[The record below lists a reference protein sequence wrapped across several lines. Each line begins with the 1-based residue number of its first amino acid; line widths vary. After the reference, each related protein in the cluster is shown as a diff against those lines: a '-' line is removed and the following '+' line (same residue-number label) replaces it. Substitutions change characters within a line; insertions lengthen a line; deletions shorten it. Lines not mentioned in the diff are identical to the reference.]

1 MRPDIRWQLLL
12 SAVGFGLVLALLSYQ
27 VQSSALCEV
36 REPAAGGTLVEGVV
50 GRPFS
55 LNPLLSDPYPVD
67 RELVDLIFDGLLR
80 YDENGELAPALAESW
95 AVAEDGLSVRFTL
108 AEGRLWH
115 DGQPVTSADVAYTY
129 GLLQDA
135 AFPGADSLKTLWQ
148 SVTIVTVDEQ
158 TIEFVLS
165 APYSPFLEA
174 TTRGILPAHL
184 LEGVDAA
191 ALAEADFNNA
201 PVGTG
206 PWRVEPGQNWESSGR
221 LRLVPDPNHWRE
233 GTQISAL
240 EFRFFPDEGALLEAF
255 AAGDIQAMNRV
266 SPVQIPALAQL
277 DSARLF
283 TSVGDQYTTLLFNL
297 TESGAPALQD
307 KSMRQAL
314 AYGLDRKALLDHVLS
329 GQGVLFEGPYLPGSI
344 AYKAELFTPYP
355 TEPITATQLL
365 DAAGWPLAA
374 EQPIRQREGMPLTL
388 RLLVY
393 DTPTN
398 RAIADNMTAQWQAFG
413 ISLQQLLYS
422 DWNEFR
428 ENLAARAFDL
438 ALVDITPPG
447 DPDLYDFWSQEA
459 MVRGQNYAGW
469 NSRRASE
476 ALEAARQLW
485 TWEERAPHYD
495 TFQSAYNADLPA
507 LTLYQHVD
515 SYALSEGVNLAEIG
529 RFSRP
534 RERYETFADWF
545 LLYRDVTV
553 ACAPEDNSG

>member
-1 MRPDIRWQLLL
+1 MRPDIRWQFLL

-27 VQSSALCEV
+27 VQSSTLCTI
-36 REPAAGGTLVEGVV
+36 REPSAGGTLVEGIV
-50 GRPFS
+50 GRPLT

-67 RELVDLIFDGLLR
+67 RELTDLLFDGLLR
-80 YDENGELAPALAESW
+80 YDENGELAPALAQSW
-95 AVAEDGLSVRFTL
+95 SVSEDGLSVRFTL
-108 AEGRLWH
+108 AEGRVWH
-115 DGQPVTSADVAYTY
+115 DGEPVTTADVAYTY
-129 GLLQDA
+129 GLLQDED
-135 AFPGADSLKTLWQ
+135 FPGSASLKMLWQ
-148 SVTIVTVDEQ
+148 SVTIVPLDEQ

-184 LEGVDAA
+184 LEGVEATE
-191 ALAEADFNNA
+191 LADSDFSQM

-206 PWRVEPGQNWESSGR
+206 PWRVEPGQNWERSGR
-221 LRLVPDPNHWRE
+221 LRLLPDPNHWRE

-240 EFRFFPDEGALLEAF
+240 EFRFFPDEADLLEAF
-255 AAGDIQAMNRV
+255 IAGDIQAMNGV

-283 TSVGDQYTTLLFNL
+283 TSVADQYTALLFNL
-297 TESGAPALQD
+297 TETGAPALQD

-314 AYGLDRKALLDHVLS
+314 AYGLDRKGLLDNVLS
-329 GQGVLFEGPYLPGSI
+329 GQGVLFEGPYLPDSP
-344 AYKAELFTPYP
+344 AHKAELFTPYP

-365 DAAGWPLAA
+365 DTAGWPLAA
-374 EQPIRQREGMPLTL
+374 GQPIRQREGMPLTF

-398 RAIADNMTAQWQAFG
+398 RAIANNMTAQWQTFG
-413 ISLQQLLYS
+413 ISLQQVLYS

-428 ENLAARAFDL
+428 QNLAERAFDL
-438 ALVDITPPG
+438 ALVDITPPH

-459 MVRGQNYAGW
+459 IVRGQNYAGW

-485 TWEERAPHYD
+485 AWEERMPHYD

-507 LTLYQHVD
+507 LTLYQHVNT
-515 SYALSEGVNLAEIG
+515 YALSEGVNLAEIG
-529 RFSRP
+529 RFTRP

-553 ACAPEDNSG
+553 ACTTEDNSG